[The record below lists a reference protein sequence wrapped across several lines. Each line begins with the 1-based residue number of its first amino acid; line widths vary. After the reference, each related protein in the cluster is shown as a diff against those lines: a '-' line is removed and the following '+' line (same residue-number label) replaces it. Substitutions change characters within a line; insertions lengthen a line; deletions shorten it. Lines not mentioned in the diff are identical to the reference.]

1 MYVCIY
7 GTGVCKYNVVQF
19 GLRVCVCQV
28 SSNIP
33 LHPVYRFS
41 ASLF

>member
-7 GTGVCKYNVVQF
+7 GTGVCKYNMVQY
-19 GLRVCVCQV
+19 GLRVCRV

-33 LHPVYRFS
+33 LHPVCRFS